1 MTLSAYSKL
10 KKIFFFLLIATFFQ
24 SCASWFESDSPPP
37 ILPGGIKSIK
47 SSFPKQSSSVYRADQ
62 FLARFKDYSTELR
75 EEEILRQVRVGAV
88 PRSMRNLIPV
98 LVDTPLTR
106 SKKLKIYIWV
116 LPDYFSVG
124 TDANWMRMPLTPITA
139 QKIADAYGLS
149 LPTTKIVDILYQ
161 KAHTRLSPR
170 TIPPSSQMTSLSTFF
185 LHNGMLKSQLPSNLK
200 SWNILAGHKKDV
212 VITNRLDS
220 QPNRVAIYG
229 WHRGPGMPIQPL
241 SLVHGNEYADYS
253 HGIRFI
259 WNNVSVNGKLLA
271 YSRFLR
277 DPVLA
282 PILSNEGLVRS
293 AKVHF

>member
-1 MTLSAYSKL
+1 MPAYFKL
-10 KKIFFFLLIATFFQ
+10 KKIFLFLLIAIFFQ
-24 SCASWFESDSPPP
+24 SCASWFDAESPPP
-37 ILPGGIKSIK
+37 ALPGGIKSIK
-47 SSFPKQSSSVYRADQ
+47 SNFPKQTSSALRADQ
-62 FLARFKDYSTELR
+62 FLARFRDSSTEMR
-75 EEEILRQVRVGAV
+75 EQEILHQVRMGAL
-88 PRSMRNLIPV
+88 PRSMRNLVPV
-98 LVDTPLTR
+98 LVESPLTR

-116 LPDYFSVG
+116 LPDYFSLG
-124 TDANWMRMPLTPITA
+124 TDTNWMRMPLTPITA

-161 KAHTRLSPR
+161 KANTRLSPR
-170 TIPPSSQMTSLSTFF
+170 TIPPSSQMTSLATFF
-185 LHNGMLKSQLPSNLK
+185 LHNGMLKSQLPNNLK

-212 VITNRLDS
+212 VITNRLVS

-259 WNNVSVNGKLLA
+259 WNNVSINGKLLA

-282 PILSNEGLVRS
+282 PILSSEGLVS
-293 AKVHF
+293 STKVHF